1 MPAPLARR
9 LLLLLGVRACVCGRL
24 VPVYRAACG
33 RSQAALHGPERRYI
47 GGASF
52 DEVKAYYRELA
63 SVGLPVLDWAQQT
76 VWGIQSARV
85 SDRLLRSDLVRSD
98 HQIPGCGQAERCLK
112 RRRWRNRALSG
123 HDGGACLAPRRPQR
137 LTTPR

>member
-33 RSQAALHGPERRYI
+33 RSQAALHAPERRYI

-98 HQIPGCGQAERCLK
+98 HQVPGVVRPSAVSSVGDGKNAPCLVTMVA
-112 RRRWRNRALSG
+112 RV
-123 HDGGACLAPRRPQR
+123 
-137 LTTPR
+137 